1 MQEVTANAEHTT
13 DSVEGPSNK
22 RSKSGYN
29 LQRKLAKERPSS
41 TKQAQEQQ
49 QQLKQAFEYDAL
61 ANKGRAG
68 RRLPPNP
75 PQNQTLANAQRQQP
89 ARAHLLSRPT
99 DPS

>member
-49 QQLKQAFEYDAL
+49 QQLKQAFAYDAL

-68 RRLPPNP
+68 RRLPAQP
-75 PQNQTLANAQRQQP
+75 PQHHTQASDQRQQP
-89 ARAHLLSRPT
+89 VRAVKTKRPAK
-99 DPS
+99 